1 LFVGGVVVIHWPL
14 DIPNRK
20 EFNFSTFIFCR
31 LCSKN
36 YLCDDGGTDENNN
49 PVGKLVTGMATFY
62 YMHRKT
68 GR

>member
-1 LFVGGVVVIHWPL
+1 MPK
-14 DIPNRK
+14 RK